1 MPYCS
6 PRLPRNKK
14 IEKADTFPMSTDQP
28 EKQTKCPL
36 CGSAAGRDFV
46 KYDQEFHS
54 CTACGLGFIHP
65 PPPPDEIE
73 RIYNKNYYDSWGIDS
88 AENST
93 ERMKQATFHDKLAL
107 IERSLPA
114 KGRILDIG
122 CATGFFLDASRQR
135 GWECHG
141 VELSPY
147 SSEIAREKI
156 GRDRIFTGQLAE
168 ACFADDFFD
177 AVVMTDVIEHVAAVG
192 PFMAEAA
199 RILKPGGIAAITTPD
214 PLSLS
219 CRLLGR
225 HWPHYKREHLLY
237 FTADALSLLMEPL
250 GFRRLSLTPGTK
262 TLTLS
267 YLTLQLQTYPVPLL
281 TPLVKLIAKLLPE
294 SVCQLNFRIYS
305 GELFELSRLE
315 DGVRS

>member
-1 MPYCS
+1 
-6 PRLPRNKK
+6 
-14 IEKADTFPMSTDQP
+14 MSISQL
-28 EKQTKCPL
+28 EKQTRCPL
-36 CGSAAGRDFV
+36 CGSAARRDFV
-46 KYDQEFHS
+46 KFDQEFHS
-54 CTACGLGFIHP
+54 CSACRLGFIHP
-65 PPPPDEIE
+65 PPLPDEIE
-73 RIYNKNYYDSWGIDS
+73 KIYNKNYYDSWGIDS

-107 IERSLPA
+107 IEARMPA

-122 CATGFFLDASRQR
+122 CATGFFLDAARQR

-147 SSEIAREKI
+147 SSEIARDKI

-168 ACFADDFFD
+168 ARFADDFFD
-177 AVVMTDVIEHVAAVG
+177 AVVMTDVIEHVAAVR
-192 PFMAEAA
+192 PFMAEVA

-214 PLSLS
+214 PHSLS
-219 CRLLGR
+219 RRLLGR

-237 FTADALSLLMEPL
+237 FSADALSLLMTTL

-262 TLTLS
+262 TLTLA
-267 YLTLQLQTYPVPLL
+267 YLNLQLQTYPVPLL
-281 TPLVKLIAKLLPE
+281 TPLAGLMAKLLPE
-294 SVCQLNFRIYS
+294 SVCQQNFRIYS

-315 DGVRS
+315 DGARP